1 MNFSE
6 ARIQAMLTELR
17 DEYGPEIA
25 TRELA
30 VLELEDLARKGCTH
44 ESAGRFDECR
54 DCPNSEKCPMIDWW
68 KRHPEYV
75 NDELAKKIRILEAG
89 GEEAY
94 KEKQKQLEEA
104 KRKAEATK
112 LAIADAK
119 KKIDIAVIK
128 IRNETSDDKAWW
140 KELDDAV
147 EAYVQARLAA
157 K

>member
-6 ARIQAMLTELR
+6 ARIQSMIVELR

-30 VLELEDLARKGCTH
+30 ILELEDLKRKGCVH
-44 ESAGRFDECR
+44 ESANTFDQCR
-54 DCPNSEKCPMIDWW
+54 DCPNSEKCPMLDWQ
-68 KRHPEYV
+68 KRHPEYA
-75 NDELAKKIRILEAG
+75 NDELATKIRILEAG

-94 KEKQKQLEEA
+94 REKQKQIEEA
-104 KRKAEATK
+104 KKQDEAKK
-112 LAIADAK
+112 LAVKTAKDKVIELFMKAACDNADW
-119 KKIDIAVIK
+119 DED
-128 IRNETSDDKAWW
+128 NEAA
-140 KELDDAV
+140 L